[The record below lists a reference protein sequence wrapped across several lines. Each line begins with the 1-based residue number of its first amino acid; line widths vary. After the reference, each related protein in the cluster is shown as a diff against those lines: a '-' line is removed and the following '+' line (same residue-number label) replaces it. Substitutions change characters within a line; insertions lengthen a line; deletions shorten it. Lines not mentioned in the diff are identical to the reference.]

1 MLISNPKTI
10 SATGNNDTETPN
22 IMLTPFVMSQT
33 FKNIIAIMNN
43 TEINILNKFF
53 VNSN

>member
-10 SATGNNDTETPN
+10 SATGNTDTETPN
-22 IMLTPFVMSQT
+22 IMLIPFVTSQI
-33 FKNIIAIMNN
+33 FKNIIAMINN
-43 TEINILNKFF
+43 TAINILNKFF

>member
-10 SATGNNDTETPN
+10 SATGNTDTGTPN
-22 IMLTPFVMSQT
+22 IMLTPFVTSQI
-33 FKNIIAIMNN
+33 FKNIIAIINN
-43 TEINILNKFF
+43 TEISILNKFF